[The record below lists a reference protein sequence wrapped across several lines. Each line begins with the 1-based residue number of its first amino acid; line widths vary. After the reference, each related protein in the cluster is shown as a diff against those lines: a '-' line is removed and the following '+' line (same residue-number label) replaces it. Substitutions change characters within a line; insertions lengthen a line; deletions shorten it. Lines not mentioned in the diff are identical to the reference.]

1 MLRSVAEFEY
11 LQYLVGNEAV
21 TKAPFFF
28 PLCFYSLQEAVLKA
42 FIETVEGIVNF
53 ELTMDA
59 MNKAQNRGFG
69 FATFE
74 TVEACK
80 AAHEKYYKD
89 KLKIMVSYVLTR
101 EACPYAEGKS

>member
-1 MLRSVAEFEY
+1 M
-11 LQYLVGNEAV
+11 
-21 TKAPFFF
+21 
-28 PLCFYSLQEAVLKA
+28 QEAVLKA
-42 FIETVEGIVNF
+42 FMETVEGIVNF

-74 TVEACK
+74 TVESCK

-89 KLKIMVSYVLTR
+89 KLKIMVSYGLTAWPR
-101 EACPYAEGKS
+101 SYGEVESWHFCCFRS